1 MIEYVEKLKEE
12 GNPFDAYI
20 VIKNYLSK
28 DIGNKDIFKQY
39 IDLALELASYNIL
52 FEERLE
58 YIQDA
63 NTALSMFSES
73 VDMDEEALILIKET
87 RERIN
92 ETYSEIVKAQA
103 EYNDRKK
110 REIQDKNNT
119 LMKSLNDL
127 YTELLNTKEQNT
139 FDDTLSRISDIDMKL
154 DKEAF
159 SATQERSYEKLTKSF
174 SEAISRKMEELN
186 KLSLLDYNKKAI
198 KSFDEVFKIFT
209 NDEKK
214 KMYKS
219 ESTLKNLMISK
230 FFSYDTSKLFNESLV
245 FYNHVYSL
253 VFQEVDNRMKYKL
266 TEWAVNTSKV

>member
-87 RERIN
+87 KERIN
-92 ETYSEIVKAQA
+92 EAYSEIVKAQS

-127 YTELLNTKEQNT
+127 YSELLNTKEQNA
-139 FDDTLSRISDIDMKL
+139 FDDTLSRVSDVDMKL
-154 DKEAF
+154 DKGAF

-186 KLSLLDYNKKAI
+186 RLSLLEYNKKAI

-219 ESTLKNLMISK
+219 ESTLKNLMTSK

-253 VFQEVDNRMKYKL
+253 VFQEVDNRMKYRL